1 MIDLVF
7 AIGVAAALGGI
18 ASILAELL
26 MVRLR
31 KKRGEETLEQR
42 ITRLTSSLHDATP
55 LINHIQAEIEAR
67 QQLVDKLQRDVDTYN
82 KIVESKKPEVEAVAQ
97 LLRGELKKEGRRS
110 FWQGVAINFVFFVLG
125 AVLSAVI
132 ALIVT

>member
-1 MIDLVF
+1 M
-7 AIGVAAALGGI
+7 VAAVLGGI
-18 ASILAELL
+18 ASVLAELL

-42 ITRLTSSLHDATP
+42 ITRLTSSLHDATL

-82 KIVESKKPEVEAVAQ
+82 KIVELKKPEEYV
-97 LLRGELKKEGRRS
+97 G
-110 FWQGVAINFVFFVLG
+110 
-125 AVLSAVI
+125 
-132 ALIVT
+132 

>member
-1 MIDLVF
+1 V
-7 AIGVAAALGGI
+7 VAAVLGGI
-18 ASILAELL
+18 ASVLAELL

-42 ITRLTSSLHDATP
+42 ITRLTSSLHDATL

-82 KIVESKKPEVEAVAQ
+82 KIVELKKPEEYV
-97 LLRGELKKEGRRS
+97 G
-110 FWQGVAINFVFFVLG
+110 
-125 AVLSAVI
+125 
-132 ALIVT
+132 